1 MSLDQQLQ
9 DKFSDFE
16 PEVPNEQVDAGWE
29 HIKYFLPQQERKKRI
44 FFLFRYPKTAWI
56 AAAGL
61 IGLIIT
67 LLWLPGPEKLARVG
81 DKPRTRPFR
90 QAAFSTN
97 TERRPTSPRETLK
110 ADSTTA
116 TSAVA
121 ASIEASLKTDALG
134 TGSAHTAGST
144 RSGKPSTG
152 MLLPVAAANMA
163 TPGQV
168 HQDTNTP
175 GSSLIAPSEQPAEW
189 MALRKEPMPE
199 FQKTQE
205 PDPQLAMLSTVLRDT
220 LPNKALRP
228 SLDFFCGLS
237 ERLYTLQSPTQ
248 RSGGQAFGFSAGVG
262 AQVPLSPRVFLAGR
276 FHVGYHPVSYRE
288 TNEHMVIAKRDV
300 VNPVIIT
307 STNTKDTLIRY
318 ETYRSG
324 VELTSKASWHL
335 AAGAGYRLFSSRR
348 ISLDGALL
356 LDFRYMRVAYRVSRT
371 FSDTGTF
378 LNNSL
383 TSPVAAAS
391 FYETVNSDGV
401 AEPSS
406 GKKTVLNIG
415 VSPYLNLAYQLK
427 PRTALFVRPTY
438 LIQVS
443 PNMLKV
449 GGKTYKLNEQCWYVL
464 LGLTYAF

>member
-29 HIKYFLPQQERKKRI
+29 HIKYFLPQQERKKRV

-61 IGLIIT
+61 MGLIVS
-67 LLWLPGPEKLARVG
+67 LLWTRTGEKPYTMPL
-81 DKPRTRPFR
+81 R

-97 TERRPTSPRETLK
+97 TELRPTSPREKLK
-110 ADSTTA
+110 ADLTMA
-116 TSAVA
+116 TNTVA
-121 ASIEASLKTDALG
+121 ASIKATLKTDALG
-134 TGSAHTAGST
+134 TDSAHTAGST
-144 RSGKPSTG
+144 RSGKPSVVT
-152 MLLPVAAANMA
+152 LLPLIAANTA

-168 HQDTNTP
+168 LHDTNTP

-189 MALRKEPMPE
+189 MTLRKEPMPE
-199 FQKTQE
+199 FRKTQE
-205 PDPQLAMLSTVLRDT
+205 TDPQLALLSTVLRDT
-220 LPNKALRP
+220 LPDRGLRP
-228 SLDFFCGLS
+228 SLDLFCGLS
-237 ERLYTLQSPTQ
+237 ERLYKLQSSSQ
-248 RSGGQAFGFSAGVG
+248 QSGGEAFGFSAGVG
-262 AQVPLSPRVFLAGR
+262 AQVPLSPRAFLAGR
-276 FHVGYHPVSYRE
+276 FHAGYHPISYSE
-288 TNEHMVIAKRDV
+288 TNEYTVIVNRDV

-318 ETYRSG
+318 ETYRSR
-324 VELTSKASWHL
+324 VELTSKTSWHL
-335 AAGAGYRLFSSRR
+335 AAGAGYRLCSSGR
-348 ISLDGALL
+348 IRLDGALL
-356 LDFRYMRVAYRVSRT
+356 LDLRYMRVAYRVGRT

-391 FYETVNSDGV
+391 FYETVNDGV
-401 AEPSS
+401 AEPLSE
-406 GKKTVLNIG
+406 KKTVLNIG

-438 LIQVS
+438 LIQVA
-443 PNMLKV
+443 PNTLKA
-449 GGKTYKLNEQCWYVL
+449 GDKTYKLNEQSWYVL